1 MKEREKGSITVFL
14 SLIFILVLSLLA
26 ALLESISVQSVKRI
40 NRATTFAA
48 LESVFAEYQ
57 TEMLEE
63 YDLFVLDGSYGEE
76 SWDKDALAR
85 RLEFYGAGGMTHELE
100 HMELLSDASGRAFYI
115 QVLRDALQRYGLG
128 LVEESEKE
136 MQDWENSQDQANAKQ
151 DEEQKTQ
158 EELDTMLQEAEEN
171 LPEEENP
178 IQAVKHMKSYGL
190 LELILPEDYTL
201 SEQSVDLDSLPSHRN
216 LNQGFGEITV
226 TEPVTET
233 VGKVFLQKYLTR
245 HFSNA
250 SKQAEDHPL
259 QYELEYLLEGGRT
272 DAENLEKV
280 SKKILAIR
288 FAINYAYLLTDEA
301 KLLEAE
307 TMALTLCSLLT
318 VPSITKVVKHA
329 VLLAWSYAESLV
341 DLKTLLDGKKVPA
354 IKTSQNWSLGLSQ
367 VVKMK
372 EDTIQTN
379 QQEEGLAYLD
389 YLKGFLLIKKKE
401 TLCIRAL
408 DLLELN
414 TGIKVDHCIT
424 QVEYRSLCSIRPYVT
439 YQFKTWYGYQ

>member
-1 MKEREKGSITVFL
+1 MNKCEKGSITVFL

-40 NRATTFAA
+40 NRASTFVA

-63 YDLFVLDGSYGEE
+63 YGIFVVDGSYGKEQ
-76 SWDKDALAR
+76 WDKDALAR
-85 RLEFYGAGGMTHELE
+85 RMDFYGARGMTHELE
-100 HMELLSDASGRAFYI
+100 KMELLSDASGRAFYV
-115 QVLRDALQRYGLG
+115 QVLRDSLQRYGLG

-136 MQDWENSQDQANAKQ
+136 MLDWESRQEEADAKQ

-158 EELDTMLQEAEEN
+158 EELETMLQESEEN
-171 LPEEENP
+171 LPAEDNP
-178 IQAVKHMKSYGL
+178 IQAVNHMKSYGL
-190 LELILPEDYTL
+190 LELILPEEYPL
-201 SEQSVDLDSLPSHRN
+201 SEQSVDVDSLPSHRN
-216 LNQGFGEITV
+216 LNQGFGEMTV
-226 TEPVTET
+226 TEPVSEP
-233 VGKVFLQKYLTR
+233 VGKVFLQMYLTR

-250 SKQAEDHPL
+250 TKPAKEHSL
-259 QYELEYLLEGGRT
+259 QYELEYLLEGEKT

-280 SKKILAIR
+280 TKKILAIR
-288 FAINYAYLLTDEA
+288 LAINYAYLLTDEA
-301 KLLEAE
+301 KMFEAE

-329 VLLAWSYAESLV
+329 ILLAWSYAESLV
-341 DLKTLLDGKKVPA
+341 DMKTLLDGKKVPA
-354 IKTSQNWSLGLSQ
+354 VKTSQNWRLGLSQ

-379 QQEEGLAYLD
+379 QQEEGLTYLD

-414 TGIKVDHCIT
+414 TKVKVDHCIT
-424 QVEYRSLCSIRPYVT
+424 QVEYRSLCSIRPCVT